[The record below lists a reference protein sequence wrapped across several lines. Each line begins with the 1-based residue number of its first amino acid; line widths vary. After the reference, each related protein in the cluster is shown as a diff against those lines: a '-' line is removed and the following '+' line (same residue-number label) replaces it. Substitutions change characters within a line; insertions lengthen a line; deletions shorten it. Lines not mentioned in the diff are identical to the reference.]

1 MSNTHPCDDLT
12 PSDDCNKTC
21 CPDYVPDSDWC
32 KAFNQ
37 RTLEQLKETTQTSID
52 GMWFNIEDARNTIA
66 QAEQYLAMIY
76 ELLCASLDQ
85 VMKASSSTARTEG
98 DFESASIKIIEF
110 VNEIRLIVGGA
121 QYNGRHLLQDTTT
134 ALRGT
139 NNAAFQ
145 AGETSYANTFPQ
157 EDASH
162 LSIALNG
169 VVASA
174 VLVFADTTGVL
185 VGDYISGT
193 GITDT
198 NVSVVSVD
206 SGTNITVSAAQTIAD
221 TIVISFTTST
231 QDNEN
236 GDLSTVPNDLVLNDI
251 RINGDSPER
260 SAIHYRLAGPRGA
273 CRNVGPVFNDFVYN
287 LPPVGIH
294 SLGLTSFTSS
304 GGQDYHIS
312 GIGAWS
318 DDEGII
324 GPDTASDDDVDETIT
339 DFNCAIKTIGVELDK
354 MRSYR
359 YVLCLRVKQV
369 QIYKHGQNKCFEH
382 KSKI

>member
-1 MSNTHPCDDLT
+1 MSNKHPCDDLT
-12 PSDDCNKTC
+12 PTDNCNKTN

-32 KAFNQ
+32 NAFNK

-52 GMWFNIEDARNTIA
+52 GMWVNIEDAKNTIS

-110 VNEIRLIVGGA
+110 VNEIHLIVGGA

-134 ALRGT
+134 AKRGE
-139 NNAAFQ
+139 NNANFQ
-145 AGETSYANTFPQ
+145 ADADDYGNIFPQ
-157 EDASH
+157 EDAPH

-169 VVASA
+169 PVTASTTLLF
-174 VLVFADTTGVL
+174 VDTTGIL
-185 VGDYISGT
+185 VDDYISGT
-193 GITDT
+193 GTVPAT
-198 NVSVVSVD
+198 VTAVVD
-206 SGTNITVSAAQTIAD
+206 GTTITVSVAQTIAD
-221 TIVISFTTST
+221 TTSLSFTTST
-231 QDNEN
+231 QENQN
-236 GDLSTVPNDLVLNDI
+236 GDSSIVVNDLVLNDI
-251 RINGDSPER
+251 RINKDAIER
-260 SAIHYRLAGPRGA
+260 SAIHYRLSGPRGA
-273 CRNVGPVFNDFVYN
+273 CRNVGSVFNDFIYN
-287 LPPVGIH
+287 LSSVGVH
-294 SLGLTSFTSS
+294 SLGLTAFTSS
-304 GGQDYHIS
+304 GGQDYHKQ
-312 GIGAWS
+312 GLNAWT

-324 GPDTASDDDVDETIT
+324 SPDTTNDDDVDETIT

-359 YVLCLRVKQV
+359 YVLSLREKQI